1 MQTNTDFEANGFRN
15 RWPAVYRACKFMNG
29 FVWPFKEMELER
41 TCYMNMYR
49 FRTNEY
55 FRVGRGD
62 PYFATNPKNETH
74 SGFDFGFGFG
84 FGFGFARPPLLLCQF
99 GCKQRNNSNELA
111 TRRVSAQFA
120 NLFGASPGT
129 ILRLASSGISL
140 EQGRGKYRGGVTNH
154 KSKNC

>member
-15 RWPAVYRACKFMNG
+15 RWPAVYPACKFVNG

-41 TCYMNMYR
+41 TCYMIMYR

-74 SGFDFGFGFG
+74 SGFGFGFSRVWFLKGLIPQG
-84 FGFGFARPPLLLCQF
+84 FGF
-99 GCKQRNNSNELA
+99 S
-111 TRRVSAQFA
+111 RVSFLKGFVSQGFDFSRVWF
-120 NLFGASPGT
+120 LKGALNREMHGE
-129 ILRLASSGISL
+129 GH
-140 EQGRGKYRGGVTNH
+140 N
-154 KSKNC
+154 